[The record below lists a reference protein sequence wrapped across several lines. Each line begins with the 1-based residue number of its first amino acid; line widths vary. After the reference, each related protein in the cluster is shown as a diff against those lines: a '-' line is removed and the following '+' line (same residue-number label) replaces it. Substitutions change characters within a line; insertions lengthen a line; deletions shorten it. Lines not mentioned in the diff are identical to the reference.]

1 MYEFIDKMEAATSWE
16 HLQELEVE
24 ATQWTYEKHLMIP
37 LFWLIGQVV
46 YNPQTVQSYE
56 SRHIHMGP
64 TRHHEFTVPVYK

>member
-1 MYEFIDKMEAATSWE
+1 MEAVDWVYS
-16 HLQELEVE
+16 Q
-24 ATQWTYEKHLMIP
+24 HLMIP

-46 YNPQTVQSYE
+46 YNPQTVESYE